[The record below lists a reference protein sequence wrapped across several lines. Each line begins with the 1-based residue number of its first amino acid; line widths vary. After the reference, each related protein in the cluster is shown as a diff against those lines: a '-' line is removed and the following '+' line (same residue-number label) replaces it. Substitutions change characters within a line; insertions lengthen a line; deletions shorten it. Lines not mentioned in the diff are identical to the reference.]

1 MALKQRNRFSSKNV
15 FAQIFLRVACVIHLK
30 DSKIFYCSYSYTLR
44 TQNNKAVLKTYL
56 KSISMRYF
64 LNWKAKSYFVLGFFA
79 LFFLFFIF
87 IFESSAKRVGLDSS
101 LSKQNHHTSL
111 VMRNL
116 SCYA

>member
-56 KSISMRYF
+56 KSISIRCF
-64 LNWKAKSYFVLGFFA
+64 FNWKAKSYFVLFFFA
-79 LFFLFFIF
+79 LFFFVVVVV
-87 IFESSAKRVGLDSS
+87 IFEASAKRVGLDNS
-101 LSKQNHHTSL
+101 LSK
-111 VMRNL
+111 
-116 SCYA
+116 